1 MKSVQHSDLKRVKQI
16 AMNGYY
22 SVLTTIDLF
31 VLSFMGLLTRLS
43 ESLNK
48 KQKRGFFLAFA
59 LIAGISVMEIVT
71 LAVDGAPAKYRWLN
85 IASNFLGFGL
95 SPAVAICLVY
105 VQDRKSAPRQNL
117 RFAVVC
123 EIAYLLFL
131 AFSIPFG
138 TVFSVSADN
147 VYSRGTHFHIYIAV
161 YFAAIFYLSLATIL
175 TARAFQ
181 NRSRALI
188 YPLIVFLTAET
199 IVQVALPDLHVTW
212 LCVTLLAVLYYI
224 YCTEMWN
231 QLDALTGLLNQSSYL
246 HRTAEMTR
254 RGGMLVVFDVDH
266 FKHINDRYGHLQG
279 DVCLAEI
286 ADCIKK
292 AYASY
297 GYCYRIGG
305 DEFCVLL
312 KDAQRE
318 AACGAWRNGGR
329 QSPSCPRSPLAPLRF
344 RERTWRRSRSR
355 RTAECI
361 ATKKGAE
368 PAFASAEV
376 CHASKPCSR
385 GRFYAIS
392 HTLKE
397 SLKTDVFRLS
407 WRRVRDSN
415 PRSLS
420 GSQHFECCTFDHS
433 DNSPRRDSLFP
444 DTCLL

>member
-1 MKSVQHSDLKRVKQI
+1 
-16 AMNGYY
+16 MNGYY
-22 SVLTTIDLF
+22 LVLTTIDLF
-31 VLSFMGLLTRLS
+31 VLSFMGILTRLS

-48 KQKRGFFLAFA
+48 KQKRGFLLAFA

-71 LAVDGAPAKYRWLN
+71 LVVDGAPVKYRWLN

-105 VQDRKSAPRQNL
+105 VQDKKSAPRQKIQ
-117 RFAVVC
+117 FAVGC

-131 AFSIPFG
+131 ACSVPFG
-138 TVFSVSADN
+138 LVFSVSADN
-147 VYSRGTHFHIYIAV
+147 VYSRGPHFYIYIVA
-161 YFAAIFYLSLATIL
+161 YFAAIFYLSLSTVL
-175 TARAFQ
+175 TAQAFQ
-181 NRSRALI
+181 NRSKALI

-199 IVQVALPDLHVTW
+199 IVQVATPDLCVTW

-254 RGGMLVVFDVDH
+254 RGGMLVVFDVDN
-266 FKHINDRYGHLQG
+266 FKYINDHYGHLQG

-312 KDAQRE
+312 KDTRWE
-318 AACGAWRNGGR
+318 AACAQEFLRCLEERR
-329 QSPSCPRSPLAPLRF
+329 QVVTFLPTVSF
-344 RERTWRRSRSR
+344 G
-355 RTAECI
+355 TA
-361 ATKKGAE
+361 
-368 PAFASAEV
+368 V
-376 CHASKPCSR
+376 
-385 GRFYAIS
+385 
-392 HTLKE
+392 
-397 SLKTDVFRLS
+397 
-407 WRRVRDSN
+407 
-415 PRSLS
+415 LS
-420 GSQHFECCTFDHS
+420 GENMEKVKEQADRQMYRHKKERK
-433 DNSPRRDSLFP
+433 NSAAEKSVGRN
-444 DTCLL
+444 